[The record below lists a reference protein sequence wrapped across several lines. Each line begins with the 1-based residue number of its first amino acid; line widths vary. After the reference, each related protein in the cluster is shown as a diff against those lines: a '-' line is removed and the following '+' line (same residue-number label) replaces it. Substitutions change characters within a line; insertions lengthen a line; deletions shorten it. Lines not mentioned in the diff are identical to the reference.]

1 MPTEI
6 TMPQLGESVPEG
18 TVRRWL
24 KQPGEPVEQD
34 EPLLEITTDKIDTE
48 LPAPAAGTL
57 LEICVP
63 AGATVR
69 VGTRLGLVGEATELS
84 SERQPERWPSP
95 NGESS
100 APRKPRLSPVVARMV
115 AAHDLDVAQITGTG
129 VGGRVSKQDVLR
141 FLEQRQS
148 QSTSLPEQPPAPP
161 DAPAPIGADPPPDL
175 PPDADL
181 LPLTPQRRV
190 IAEHMLHAVRTIP
203 HVTTVMEVD
212 LSRVLA
218 HREQQQA
225 AFAQQGV
232 RLTLTAYLVQA
243 AVSALA
249 VVPPL
254 NGRFTAAGIVQHR
267 RKHIGIAVA
276 LGEGL
281 IVPVIHDADEKNLLG
296 LARAVGDLT
305 ARARNQRLRPD
316 ETQGGTFTITNHGVS
331 GSLFA
336 TPIINQG
343 QGGILGVGA
352 VQKRPVV
359 ITQGGSDAI
368 AIRPV
373 CYCSLTFDH
382 RLCDGATADAFLSA
396 CKRFLEAYG

>member
-249 VVPPL
+249 VVPSL

-267 RKHIGIAVA
+267 RKHIGVAVA
-276 LGEGL
+276 LSEGL

>member
-24 KQPGEPVEQD
+24 KQPGEPVARD

-48 LPAPAAGTL
+48 LPAPVAGTL
-57 LEICVP
+57 LEICVQE
-63 AGATVR
+63 GATVR
-69 VGTRLGLVGEATELS
+69 VGTRLGLIGEATEPPP
-84 SERQPERWPSP
+84 ERQPEGQPAKI
-95 NGESS
+95 GEAS
-100 APRKPRLSPVVARMV
+100 APRKPRLSPIVARMV
-115 AAHDLDVAQITGTG
+115 AEHDLDVDQITGTG

-141 FLEQRQS
+141 FLEQRQA
-148 QSTSLPEQPPAPP
+148 QPDPPPEQPPDPP
-161 DAPAPIGADPPPDL
+161 AIPAPAGADAPPDL
-175 PPDADL
+175 PPDAEL
-181 LPLTPQRRV
+181 LPLTPQRRA

-212 LSRVLA
+212 MSRVLA

-225 AFAQQGV
+225 DFAQQGV
-232 RLTLTAYLVQA
+232 RLTLTAYLVHA

-249 VVPPL
+249 LVPSL
-254 NGRFTAAGIVQHR
+254 NGRFTAAGIIQHR

-276 LGEGL
+276 LTEGL

-296 LARAVGDLT
+296 LARAVDDLT
-305 ARARNQRLRPD
+305 ERARNQRLRPD

-352 VQKRPVV
+352 VQKRPLV
-359 ITQGGSDAI
+359 ISQGGSDAI

-396 CKRFLEAYG
+396 CKRFLETYA

>member
-1 MPTEI
+1 
-6 TMPQLGESVPEG
+6 
-18 TVRRWL
+18 
-24 KQPGEPVEQD
+24 
-34 EPLLEITTDKIDTE
+34 
-48 LPAPAAGTL
+48 
-57 LEICVP
+57 
-63 AGATVR
+63 
-69 VGTRLGLVGEATELS
+69 
-84 SERQPERWPSP
+84 
-95 NGESS
+95 
-100 APRKPRLSPVVARMV
+100 MV
-115 AAHDLDVAQITGTG
+115 AEHDLDVAQITGTG

-141 FLEQRQS
+141 FLEQRPAHRAS
-148 QSTSLPEQPPAPP
+148 PPEQPPES
-161 DAPAPIGADPPPDL
+161 PAIPVLAGADPPPDL

-249 VVPPL
+249 VVPSL

-267 RKHIGIAVA
+267 RKHIGVAVA
-276 LGEGL
+276 LSEGL
-281 IVPVIHDADEKNLLG
+281 IVPVIHAADEKNLLG

>member
-24 KQPGEPVEQD
+24 KQPGEPVARD

-57 LEICVP
+57 LEICVQE
-63 AGATVR
+63 GATVR
-69 VGTRLGLVGEATELS
+69 VGTLLGLLGEATEPS
-84 SERQPERWPSP
+84 SERQSERRPLP

-100 APRKPRLSPVVARMV
+100 APRRPRLSPVVARMV
-115 AAHDLDVAQITGTG
+115 AEHGLDVARITGTG

-141 FLEQRQS
+141 FLEQRQA
-148 QSTSLPEQPPAPP
+148 QL
-161 DAPAPIGADPPPDL
+161 DPPPEQSPASPSIPAPAGTDTPTEL
-175 PPDADL
+175 PDDAEL
-181 LPLTPQRRV
+181 LPLTPQRRA

-212 LSRVLA
+212 MSRVLA

-243 AVSALA
+243 TVSALA
-249 VVPPL
+249 LVPSL
-254 NGRFTAAGIVQHR
+254 NGRFTAAGIIQHR

-276 LGEGL
+276 LTEGL

-305 ARARNQRLRPD
+305 ERARSRRLRPD

-336 TPIINQG
+336 TPIINQA
-343 QGGILGVGA
+343 QGGILGIGA

-359 ITQGGSDAI
+359 IAQGGSDAI

-396 CKRFLEAYG
+396 CKRFLEAYA